1 MIINTGCR
9 TDIPAY
15 FSEWFFK
22 RIKEGYV
29 YVRNPYYQNQVTK
42 YKLTPDVVDCLAFC
56 TKNPAPMLPRIHEL
70 DTFGQFWF
78 VTINSYGKEIEPNV
92 PSKEKVMEDFKKLS
106 KIIGVEKIGWRYDP
120 IFITGKYT
128 IKNHIENFDIIASEL
143 AGYTHECVISFIDL
157 YEKTKR
163 NFPGIKEVSKEE
175 RGEIAKEFVRIGK
188 KYNIHIKTCVE
199 GQELSKYGVN
209 CSGCMTKPIIER
221 AIGNSLKV
229 PKRKSTRDGC
239 NCLLGNDVGV
249 YNTCGH
255 GCVYCY
261 ANFNQKTVM
270 DNMKKHNPNSPFLIG
285 GNMRGDVIKEARQES
300 FIDDQIMLF

>member
-29 YVRNPYYQNQVTK
+29 YVRNPYYQNQVMK

-56 TKNPAPMLPRIHEL
+56 TKNPAPILPRIHEL
-70 DTFGQFWF
+70 NTFGQFWF
-78 VTINSYGKEIEPNV
+78 VTINLYGKEIEPNV
-92 PSKEKVMEDFKKLS
+92 PEKEKVIEDFKKLS

-128 IKNHIENFDIIASEL
+128 IKNHIENFDIIASKL
-143 AGYTHECVISFIDL
+143 SGYTKECVISFIDL
-157 YEKTKR
+157 YEKTKC
-163 NFPGIKEVSKEE
+163 NFPGINEVSKEE
-175 RGEIAKEFVRIGK
+175 RCEIAKEFVHIGK
-188 KYNIHIKTCVE
+188 KYNIQIKTCVE
-199 GQELSKYGVN
+199 GQELSKYGVD

-221 AIGNSLKV
+221 AIGNRLKV
-229 PKRKSTRDGC
+229 PKKKSTRDGC
-239 NCLLGNDVGV
+239 NCLLGNDIGV

-285 GNMRGDVIKEARQES
+285 ESMKGDVIKEARHES